1 MKLSCTPISFQKRFV
16 AGDMDLPQFIE
27 TCASLGCQGIDLL
40 ASCHYP
46 WLWKNPTQEK
56 QRLSGWL
63 RDAGLTLA
71 AYAAGNNFALADA
84 QARQQQIQDVQT
96 SIREAAELGAPLLR
110 IFGGRI
116 EPERLERG
124 MGVHIGMPF
133 VMQALEQC
141 LPVAQQHGV
150 VLALENHGNLPG
162 RAYEIQQIIR
172 HFDSPFLQC
181 TFDIAN
187 FLGGY
192 LKDEVDDPVRAADK
206 LMPWIAH
213 VHVKDVGP
221 TPPGSSYRLEPYV
234 TGQGIVPIRQVLA
247 SIAESGYQGF
257 YSLEYEAIARMPE
270 LQGVAESLAYLKQ
283 VASLHQTLGL
293 VPASCTV

>member
-1 MKLSCTPISFQKRFV
+1 
-16 AGDMDLPQFIE
+16 MDIPQFIE
-27 TCASLGCQGIDLL
+27 TCAALGCQAVDLL
-40 ASCHYP
+40 ATRHYG
-46 WLWKNPTQEK
+46 WLWKNPGKELLQV
-56 QRLSGWL
+56 QGWL

-71 AYAAGNNFALADA
+71 AHGCGNNFALADA
-84 QARQQQIQDVQT
+84 QARQRQIDDVQA
-96 SIREAAELGAPLLR
+96 SIIEAAELGAPVLR
-110 IFGGRI
+110 IFGGKI

-124 MGVHIGMPF
+124 MGVHIGMPL

-141 LPVAQQHGV
+141 LPVARKHGV

-162 RAYEIQQIIR
+162 RAYEMQQIVR

-192 LKDEVDDPVRAADK
+192 MKDEVDDPLRAAEC

-221 TPPGSSYRLEPYV
+221 TPPGSRCKVEPSV
-234 TGQGIVPIRQVLA
+234 IGQGMVPIRQVVA
-247 SIAESGYQGF
+247 SIAASGYQGF
-257 YSLEYEAIARMPE
+257 YSLEYEASDKMPE
-270 LQGVAESLAYLKQ
+270 IEGVAESLGYLKQ

-293 VPASCTV
+293 VPTGCSV